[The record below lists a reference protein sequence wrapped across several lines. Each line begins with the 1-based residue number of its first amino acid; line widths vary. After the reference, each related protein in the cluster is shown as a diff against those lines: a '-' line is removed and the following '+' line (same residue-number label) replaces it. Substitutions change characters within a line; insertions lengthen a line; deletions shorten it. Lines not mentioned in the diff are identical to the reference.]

1 MLLHLLRYLSRPHR
15 LFAFSAFS
23 AASIVLTGPVF
34 AASKDVPCDVRLEF
48 GTDPTI
54 GQVVSYTLSIQVK
67 NTSPQPI
74 TAVSL
79 LWLDDAGTIIGNS
92 DADCRFESKSL
103 DVSHTGQCKRVVQRV
118 SNRLIQSFGQ
128 AVWTELVNSELSQFK
143 RIKSCRLV
151 GYRYG

>member
-1 MLLHLLRYLSRPHR
+1 MLLHFSPSLIFPHLLL
-15 LFAFSAFS
+15 AFSLIFAT
-23 AASIVLTGPVF
+23 SIMTGGTAF
-34 AASKDVPCDVRLEF
+34 AAPKDIPCEVRLEF
-48 GTDPTI
+48 STDPKI

-74 TAVSL
+74 TTISL
-79 LWLDDAGTIIGNS
+79 LWLDEDGKIIGNS
-92 DADCRFESKSL
+92 DADCRLETKSL
-103 DVSHTGQCKRVVQRV
+103 DVSHTGQCKRVVQTV

-128 AVWTELVNSELSQFK
+128 SVWTKLVNSELSNFK

>member
-1 MLLHLLRYLSRPHR
+1 MLLYFSRLLNPAHFLLALPS
-15 LFAFSAFS
+15 LCVASFIVASTASAT
-23 AASIVLTGPVF
+23 V
-34 AASKDVPCDVRLEF
+34 KDIPCNVRLEF

-54 GQVVSYTLSIQVK
+54 GQVVSYTLSVQVK

-74 TAVSL
+74 TAISL
-79 LWLDDAGTIIGNS
+79 LWLDGEGKIIGNS
-92 DADCRFESKSL
+92 DADCRLETKSL
-103 DVSHTGQCKRVVQRV
+103 EVSHTGQCKRVVQTV

-128 AVWTELVNSELSQFK
+128 TVWTKLVNSELSQFK